1 MNSSNHIDIFD
12 NIFAIK
18 DKISDN
24 EFLEINNKLQRLIE
38 ENNELR
44 RYNNTLIKNGR
55 MPRGMRLILVPR
67 NRENNEDS
75 SESEELVDSDES
87 EELVD
92 SDESEE
98 LVDSEALENA
108 VQSDEFE
115 GNNTNICTCGGRYIF
130 TDIMLLPD
138 DGFTNFFC
146 LDTEEKMRNC
156 QNFRKLLDFFPLL
169 ENLYNK
175 IDLPFIE
182 EQIEQEYTK
191 SVIVRKMRILL
202 SIIEKQQDRMK
213 KAIVSFVMYDFL
225 IRNIRFMKDNNRF
238 AISCL
243 KKLEELISEEEYRQ
257 LAQEYNVNYRIWH
270 EILKSVV

>member
-75 SESEELVDSDES
+75 SESEELVDSVE
-87 EELVD
+87 
-92 SDESEE
+92 
-98 LVDSEALENA
+98 
-108 VQSDEFE
+108 SDEFE
-115 GNNTNICTCGGRYIF
+115 DNNTNICTCGGRYIF

-146 LDTEEKMRNC
+146 LDTDEKMRNC

-175 IDLPFIE
+175 IDIPFIE